1 GHGVASESCP
11 NVPYPLRT
19 MALTAPGGTVRT
31 EEDVMHPII
40 AEAIA
45 AERARELQAAAP
57 AARRARRLR
66 RSRRAWLLMG
76 IPDAGH
82 IPVLLSATGPL
93 RGPRHHA
100 GGRTAGL
107 RLS

>member
-1 GHGVASESCP
+1 
-11 NVPYPLRT
+11 
-19 MALTAPGGTVRT
+19 MAMTAPGRTVRT

-40 AEAIA
+40 ADAIA
-45 AERARELQAAAP
+45 AERARELQAAAT

-82 IPVLLSATGPL
+82 IPVLLSAAGPL
-93 RGPRHHA
+93 RGPRHQPAA
-100 GGRTAGL
+100 GRPG
-107 RLS
+107 